1 MLSSLG
7 YVILALLATKPQS
20 GYDLA
25 RQMKPPLGFLW
36 QAKHGQIY
44 PELAR
49 LGRSGMVDWE
59 RVDKGA
65 GPPRR
70 VHSLTAK
77 GRAELA
83 DWVARSPQPK
93 PMNDELVVK
102 AYALRRVSQ
111 TKARA
116 LLRDELE
123 SHERR
128 LATLE
133 QLAEASRSRIKTSI
147 GIDSPRFGE
156 YAALR
161 RAIGMERDY
170 VVWCRWLLGRFS
182 KRASNADATRKS
194 RRNVA
199 WLRSSDLVDAR
210 PSSRRAIR
218 S

>member
-49 LGRSGMVDWE
+49 LVRSGMVDLE
-59 RVDKGA
+59 RMDKGA

-83 DWVARSPQPK
+83 NWVAKSPQPK

-133 QLAEASRSRIKTSI
+133 QLAEASRSLVKTSI

-156 YAALR
+156 YA
-161 RAIGMERDY
+161 IGMERDY
-170 VVWCRWLLGRFS
+170 IAWCRWLLGRFS

-194 RRNVA
+194 RRNVPL
-199 WLRSSDLVDAR
+199 LRSSDLVDAR
-210 PSSRRAIR
+210 PGSRRAIR